1 MTGPAERAAR
11 RRPRGPALSPSAWL
25 GLVMLAVYVV
35 AGIAGPWIAPYDL
48 ARPHVELAHQFEA
61 GSAAHWFGT
70 DASGRDALSQ
80 LLWGAR
86 SALEL
91 SVIVVAISS
100 AVGLMVGTIAGWFG
114 GAVDEIV
121 MRTVDVLMAFPGIL
135 LNIAIVATVARP
147 GVPLTIAALCAN
159 GWVGYARVARGQV
172 LALRD
177 RDYVA
182 AAVALGAS
190 NRRIMLRH
198 LVPNLMGPAM
208 VQMSFGLG
216 AVIIVEASLSFL
228 GIGPQLDYTWG
239 AMLDQ
244 ARNFLWNT
252 EWVRVYALVPG
263 LAITWVVLGA
273 NLLGDGLRDRLD
285 PRQRGRGGAA
295 GAAGAP
301 GRT

>member
-1 MTGPAERAAR
+1 MTRAGR
-11 RRPRGPALSPSAWL
+11 MSPSAWI
-25 GLVMLAVYVV
+25 GLAMLAGFV
-35 AGIAGPWIAPYDL
+35 AAGVLGPIIAPYDL
-48 ARPHVELAHQFEA
+48 SLARVELAHQFEA
-61 GSAAHWFGT
+61 PSAAHWLGT

-100 AVGLMVGTIAGWFG
+100 LLGLAIGTVAGWFG

-121 MRTVDVLMAFPGIL
+121 MRAVDVLMAFPGIL
-135 LNIAIVATVARP
+135 LNIAIVATVAHP

-172 LALRD
+172 LALRE
-177 RDYVA
+177 RDHVVA
-182 AAVALGAS
+182 AIALGAS
-190 NRRIMLRH
+190 NRRIMARH
-198 LVPNLMGPAM
+198 LVPNLMAPAM

-216 AVIIVEASLSFL
+216 SVILIEASLSFL

-239 AMLDQ
+239 AMLEQ

-252 EWVRVYALVPG
+252 SWVRVYAVVPG

-285 PRQRGRGGAA
+285 PRQRGR
-295 GAAGAP
+295 
-301 GRT
+301 

>member
-1 MTGPAERAAR
+1 MTPGPK
-11 RRPRGPALSPSAWL
+11 LSLSAWL
-25 GLVMLAVYVV
+25 GLAMLVVYVV
-35 AGIAGPWIAPYDL
+35 AGVLGPIIAPYDL
-48 ARPHVELAHQFEA
+48 GLTHVELQHQFE
-61 GSAAHWFGT
+61 GSSAAHWLGT
-70 DASGRDALSQ
+70 DASGRDTLSQ

-100 AVGLMVGTIAGWFG
+100 ALGLAIGTLAGWYG
-114 GAVDEIV
+114 GAVDEVV
-121 MRTVDVLMAFPGIL
+121 MRLVDVLMAFPGIL
-135 LNIAIVATVARP
+135 LNIAIVATVAHP
-147 GVPLTIAALCAN
+147 GVPLTVAALCAN

-172 LALRD
+172 LALRE

-190 NRRIMLRH
+190 NRRVMVRH
-198 LVPNLMGPAM
+198 LIPNLMAPAM

-216 AVIIVEASLSFL
+216 SVILIEASLSFL

-252 EWVRVYALVPG
+252 EWVKVYAVVPG

-273 NLLGDGLRDRLD
+273 NLMGDGLRDRLD
-285 PRQRGRGGAA
+285 PRQRGR
-295 GAAGAP
+295 
-301 GRT
+301 T

>member
-1 MTGPAERAAR
+1 MK
-11 RRPRGPALSPSAWL
+11 LSLSAWL
-25 GLVMLAVYVV
+25 GLVMLAVYVL
-35 AGIAGPWIAPYDL
+35 AGVLGPIIAPYDL
-48 ARPHVELAHQFEA
+48 ALSHVDLQHQFERS
-61 GSAAHWFGT
+61 SAAHWLGT
-70 DASGRDALSQ
+70 DASGRDTLSQ

-91 SVIVVAISS
+91 SLIVVAISS
-100 AVGLMVGTIAGWFG
+100 VIGLAVGTLAGWYG
-114 GAVDEIV
+114 GVVDEVV
-121 MRTVDVLMAFPGIL
+121 MRIVDILMAFPGIL
-135 LNIAIVATVARP
+135 LNIAIVATVAHP
-147 GVPLTIAALCAN
+147 GVPLTVAALCAN

-172 LALRD
+172 LALRE

-190 NRRIMLRH
+190 NRRVMTRH
-198 LVPNLMGPAM
+198 LIPNLMAPAM

-216 AVIIVEASLSFL
+216 SVILIEASLSFL

-252 EWVRVYALVPG
+252 EWVKVYALVPG

-285 PRQRGRGGAA
+285 PRQRGRS
-295 GAAGAP
+295 
-301 GRT
+301 

>member
-1 MTGPAERAAR
+1 MK
-11 RRPRGPALSPSAWL
+11 LSPSAWV
-25 GLVMLAVYVV
+25 GLVMLAVYVL
-35 AGIAGPWIAPYDL
+35 AGVLGPVIAPYDL
-48 ARPHVELAHQFEA
+48 GSLHVELAHQFEG
-61 GSAAHWFGT
+61 GSAAHWLGT
-70 DASGRDALSQ
+70 DASGRDTLSQ

-100 AVGLMVGTIAGWFG
+100 AIGLTAGTIAGWFG
-114 GAVDEIV
+114 GWVDEVV
-121 MRTVDVLMAFPGIL
+121 MRLVDVLMAFPGIL
-135 LNIAIVATVARP
+135 LNIAIVATVAHP
-147 GVPLTIAALCAN
+147 GVPLTIGALCAN

-172 LALRD
+172 LALRE

-198 LVPNLMGPAM
+198 LIPNLKGPAM

-216 AVIIVEASLSFL
+216 SVILIEASLAFL

-252 EWVRVYALVPG
+252 DWVRIYAVVPG
-263 LAITWVVLGA
+263 VAITWVVLAA
-273 NLLGDGLRDRLD
+273 NLVGDGLRDRLD
-285 PRQRGRGGAA
+285 PRQRGRA
-295 GAAGAP
+295 
-301 GRT
+301 

>member
-1 MTGPAERAAR
+1 MTRGASRRVRSAGRA
-11 RRPRGPALSPSAWL
+11 PALSPSAWL
-25 GLVMLAVYVV
+25 GLAMLAVYVV
-35 AGIAGPWIAPYDL
+35 LGVAGPWIAPYDL
-48 ARPHVELAHQFEA
+48 ALPHVELTHQFEA
-61 GSAAHWFGT
+61 GSAAHWLGT
-70 DASGRDALSQ
+70 DASGRDTLSQ

-100 AVGLMVGTIAGWFG
+100 AIGLAVGALAGWLG

-121 MRTVDVLMAFPGIL
+121 MRIVDVLMAFPGIL
-135 LNIAIVATVARP
+135 LNIAIVATVAHP

-177 RDYVA
+177 RDYVT

-190 NRRIMLRH
+190 NRRVMLRH

-252 EWVRVYALVPG
+252 EWVRGYALVPG

-285 PRQRGRGGAA
+285 PRQRGSR
-295 GAAGAP
+295 
-301 GRT
+301 

>member
-1 MTGPAERAAR
+1 MK
-11 RRPRGPALSPSAWL
+11 LSPSAWI
-25 GLVMLAVYVV
+25 GLVMLAVYLV
-35 AGIAGPWIAPYDL
+35 AGVIGPLVAPYDL
-48 ARPHVELAHQFEA
+48 ALPHVELLHQFEGA
-61 GSAAHWFGT
+61 SAAHWLGT
-70 DASGRDALSQ
+70 DASGRDTLSQ

-100 AVGLMVGTIAGWFG
+100 VIGLSIGTIAGWFG

-121 MRTVDVLMAFPGIL
+121 MRVVDILMAFPGIL
-135 LNIAIVATVARP
+135 LNIAIVATVAHP
-147 GVPLTIAALCAN
+147 GVPLTIGALCAN

-172 LALRD
+172 LALRE

-190 NRRIMLRH
+190 NRRVMVRH
-198 LVPNLMGPAM
+198 LLPNLMGPAM

-216 AVIIVEASLSFL
+216 SVIIVEASLSFL
-228 GIGPQLDYTWG
+228 GIGPAVDYTWG

-252 EWVRVYALVPG
+252 GWVRIYAVVPG

-285 PRQRGRGGAA
+285 PRQRGRG
-295 GAAGAP
+295 
-301 GRT
+301 

>member
-1 MTGPAERAAR
+1 MK
-11 RRPRGPALSPSAWL
+11 LSPSAWI
-25 GLVMLAVYVV
+25 GLVMLAVYLL
-35 AGIAGPWIAPYDL
+35 AGILGPLVAPYDL
-48 ARPHVELAHQFEA
+48 GLPHVELEHQFEA
-61 GSAAHWFGT
+61 GSAAHWLGT
-70 DASGRDALSQ
+70 DASGRDTLSQ

-100 AVGLMVGTIAGWFG
+100 VVGLGVGTIAGWYG
-114 GAVDEIV
+114 GVVDEIV
-121 MRTVDVLMAFPGIL
+121 MRLVDVLMAFPGML
-135 LNIAIVATVARP
+135 LNIAIVATVAHP

-172 LALRD
+172 LALRE

-190 NRRIMLRH
+190 NRRVMVHH
-198 LVPNLMGPAM
+198 LVPNLLGPAM

-216 AVIIVEASLSFL
+216 SVIIVEASLSFL

-252 EWVRVYALVPG
+252 EWVRIYAVVPG
-263 LAITWVVLGA
+263 VAITWVVLGA
-273 NLLGDGLRDRLD
+273 NLVGDGLRDRLD
-285 PRQRGRGGAA
+285 PRQRGRG
-295 GAAGAP
+295 
-301 GRT
+301 

>member
-1 MTGPAERAAR
+1 MK
-11 RRPRGPALSPSAWL
+11 LSPSARI
-25 GLVMLAVYVV
+25 GIAMLAVYAAV
-35 AGIAGPWIAPYDL
+35 GILGPVIAPYDL
-48 ARPHVELAHQFEA
+48 GLSHVELTHQFE
-61 GSAAHWFGT
+61 GSSAAHWLGT
-70 DASGRDALSQ
+70 DASGRDTLSQ

-100 AVGLMVGTIAGWFG
+100 VVGLGIGTIAGWFG
-114 GAVDEIV
+114 GATDEIV
-121 MRTVDVLMAFPGIL
+121 MRIVDILMAFPGIL
-135 LNIAIVATVARP
+135 LNIAIVATVAHP
-147 GVPLTIAALCAN
+147 GVPLTIGALCAN

-172 LALRD
+172 LALRE
-177 RDYVA
+177 RDYVT

-190 NRRIMLRH
+190 NRRVMVHH

-216 AVIIVEASLSFL
+216 SVILIEASLSFL

-252 EWVRVYALVPG
+252 GWVRIYAVVPG

-285 PRQRGRGGAA
+285 PRQRGK
-295 GAAGAP
+295 
-301 GRT
+301 